1 MPLPF
6 SVAQPGMTANVLGEN
21 KGDPVITISGA
32 PTRKTNGQLRMTT
45 IEATGPDAS
54 VSLGDVIDGWFRT
67 DRAVMPRDSV
77 YPSGNSVKEIEQHN
91 ADQMRQS
98 QDTATKAALS
108 YLHEKNDV
116 KVTLKLADVGGP
128 SAGLLF
134 TLGIIDKLD
143 GDGSGG
149 DLTGGRNVAGTDDRR
164 RRQGRRGRRHA
175 KTQAARRDGATVF
188 LVPKAE
194 CSDAKSNCPRGCDW
208 FRATTLKGAVDALVS
223 LQKEKGEFSGRGPV
237 RPIMPQARGLARTPP
252 SCFEQGVPQRRCS
265 RPTTPPR
272 SPASL
277 NRGTPPRVASLLRLA
292 AARTRPRS
300 PALPRPRRFSA
311 T

>member
-1 MPLPF
+1 MLSRLTRLQAITVCAVPVVALLATAAFAPLPF

-32 PTRKTNGQLRMTT
+32 PTRTTNGQLRMTT

-91 ADQMRQS
+91 ADEMKKS
-98 QDTATKAALS
+98 QDTATEAALS
-108 YLHEKNDV
+108 YLREKNDV

-149 DLTGGRNVAGTDDRR
+149 DLTGGRTVAGTGTIDAD
-164 RRQGRRGRRHA
+164 GKVGA
-175 KTQAARRDGATVF
+175 VGGVALKTQAARRDGATVF

-194 CSDAKSNCPRGCDW
+194 CSDAKSELPKGLRLVPV
-208 FRATTLKGAVDALVS
+208 TTLKGAVDALVS
-223 LQKEKGEFSGRGPV
+223 LEKGKGSV
-237 RPIMPQARGLARTPP
+237 P
-252 SCFEQGVPQRRCS
+252 SC
-265 RPTTPPR
+265 
-272 SPASL
+272 
-277 NRGTPPRVASLLRLA
+277 
-292 AARTRPRS
+292 
-300 PALPRPRRFSA
+300 
-311 T
+311 

>member
-1 MPLPF
+1 VLSRLTRLQAITVCAVPVVALLATAAFAPLPF

-32 PTRKTNGQLRMTT
+32 PTRTTSGQLRMTT

-91 ADQMRQS
+91 ADQMKQS
-98 QDTATKAALS
+98 QDAATEAALS

-149 DLTGGRNVAGTDDRR
+149 DLTGGRNVAGTGTIDAD
-164 RRQGRRGRRHA
+164 GKVGA
-175 KTQAARRDGATVF
+175 VGGVGLKTQAARRDGATVF

-194 CSDAKSNCPRGCDW
+194 CSDAKSELPKGLRLVPVT
-208 FRATTLKGAVDALVS
+208 RLKGAVDALVS
-223 LQKEKGEFSGRGPV
+223 LEKGKGSV
-237 RPIMPQARGLARTPP
+237 P
-252 SCFEQGVPQRRCS
+252 SC
-265 RPTTPPR
+265 
-272 SPASL
+272 
-277 NRGTPPRVASLLRLA
+277 
-292 AARTRPRS
+292 
-300 PALPRPRRFSA
+300 
-311 T
+311 